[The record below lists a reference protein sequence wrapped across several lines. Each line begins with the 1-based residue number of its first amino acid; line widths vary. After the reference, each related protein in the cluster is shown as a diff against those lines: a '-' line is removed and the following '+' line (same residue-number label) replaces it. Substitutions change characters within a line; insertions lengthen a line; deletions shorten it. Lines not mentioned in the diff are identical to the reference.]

1 MARGR
6 ESKLST
12 CLQALP
18 LIEEIKGER
27 ACVTALVL
35 ALRNLNGRYIQQS
48 RVLWIL
54 AIIILPIDLAP
65 EMGWFTVVATFIYTL
80 R

>member
-1 MARGR
+1 MRTHDI
-6 ESKLST
+6 LT
-12 CLQALP
+12 CANLRAHMH
-18 LIEEIKGER
+18 
-27 ACVTALVL
+27 ACVTALVW
-35 ALRNLNGRYIQQS
+35 ALRHLDGRYIQQS